1 MQPQQSNIL
10 PGKERARCITPE
22 LVATLRQTFL
32 LEWQGLHGAA
42 HWARVRRNGLA
53 LARWTGAN
61 CRVIEYFSFLH
72 DVCRNSDGRDI
83 DHGPR
88 AACFAYTIRERF
100 IHLDESE
107 FSLLIAA
114 IEGHTFQHDH
124 EDVTVRTCWD
134 ADRLDLARVGIT
146 PDPARLC
153 TSAARNPDTI
163 ICASDSER
171 RWLCRYLGSQDV
183 WRSAT

>member
-1 MQPQQSNIL
+1 MPLQQPHSL
-10 PGKERARCITPE
+10 PGSERTRFITRE
-22 LVATLRQTFL
+22 LLATLRKSFRL
-32 LEWQGLHGAA
+32 DWKGLHGAA
-42 HWARVRRNGLA
+42 HWARVRRNGLE

-61 CRVIEYFSFLH
+61 TRVIEYFAFLH

-88 AACFAYTIRERF
+88 AANFAFTIRERH
-100 IHLDESE
+100 IHLDEND

-114 IEGHTFQHDH
+114 IEGHTHQHDH

-153 TSAARNPDTI
+153 TSSARDPDTI
-163 ICASDSER
+163 ASASDSAK
-171 RWLCRYLGSQDV
+171 RWLNRYLSRQEP
-183 WRSAT
+183 